1 MQLGFDDINMRLG
14 KTLVLEHF
22 NLRIAP
28 GESVALLGTSGS
40 GKTTALR
47 IAAGFLKPDR
57 GRVSLGRHDIT
68 DWPPERRRMALI
80 HQQFLLFPHLT
91 VAENI
96 VFGMA
101 YHGVAPD
108 ARDGRVASLLARLG
122 LDGLE
127 RRYPHELSG
136 GQQQRVA
143 IARALAVAPSVL
155 LLDEPLN
162 NLDSSNRELLLQE
175 LRSLQREA
183 GMSMLYVTHDWAEA
197 LRIADRLAL
206 LDRGRI
212 LQTGPFEEVLARP
225 ASLEVARLFGARNIF
240 RGETE
245 GAVLHIP
252 ELDLHLDRAVPIPGP
267 VCIYLPSDAL
277 RLGPTSDGRLGM
289 KGQVEAIIP
298 DTLVSR
304 LRIRSGNGIL
314 ELVATRPDLL
324 EAGAQVGSVVNYS
337 FDMKDVHVLPEAP

>member
-1 MQLGFDDINMRLG
+1 MQLGFDGINMRLG
-14 KTLVLEHF
+14 KTLVLEGF
-22 NLRIAP
+22 SLTIAP

-47 IAAGFLKPDR
+47 IAAGFLRPDR
-57 GRVSLGRHDIT
+57 GGVSLGGNDIT
-68 DWPPERRRMALI
+68 DWPPEQRRMALI

-101 YHGVAPD
+101 YHDVAS
-108 ARDGRVASLLARLG
+108 AERGKRVASLLARLG
-122 LDGLE
+122 LDGLDG
-127 RRYPHELSG
+127 RYPHELSG

-143 IARALAVAPSVL
+143 IARALAIEPSVL

-175 LRSLQREA
+175 LRSLQRES
-183 GMSMLYVTHDWAEA
+183 GMSMLYVTHDWTEA

-225 ASLEVARLFGARNIF
+225 ASLEVAQLFGARNIF
-240 RGETE
+240 NGEAE

-252 ELDLHLDRAVPIPGP
+252 ELDLHLDIALPRPGP
-267 VCIYLPSDAL
+267 VVIYLPSDRL
-277 RLGPTSDGRLGM
+277 RLGSTSNSQLDM
-289 KGQVEAIIP
+289 KGQVDAIIP

-304 LRIRSGNGIL
+304 LRIRRGSGIL

-324 EAGAQVGSVVNYS
+324 DAGAKVGSVVDFS
-337 FDMKDVHVLPEAP
+337 FDAKDIHVLPVGP